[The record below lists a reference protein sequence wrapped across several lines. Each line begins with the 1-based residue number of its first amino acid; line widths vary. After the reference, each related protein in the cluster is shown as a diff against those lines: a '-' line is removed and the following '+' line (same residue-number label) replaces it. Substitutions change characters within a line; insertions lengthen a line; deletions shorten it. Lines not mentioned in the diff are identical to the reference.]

1 MKRIIKS
8 ILFGGI
14 FSGLMLSFTSG
25 NNPLRVSTERNTNF
39 TFKND
44 SHYIINADTFH
55 FLSIE
60 GDSNAVDFLSS
71 PNVIFWMR
79 DIMLSADSF
88 LVVNQTTR
96 QVIDVVHKDAI
107 QKIDRSQNLTSLG
120 SLYAM
125 KHSVP
130 SNHKIKF
137 VRGRK
142 EFFNY
147 SVVGPKLKIANSVF
161 ESVGVNPMV
170 SQLLLLIESP
180 SNHKGVSHS
189 GAAGHFQI
197 MPSVARKYGLRIRNG
212 VDDRL
217 IFSKSAYAAAR
228 LVKEYCV
235 PQAKRICI
243 KNNIEFNTD
252 ALWFNL
258 LVLHIYNAGAGTV
271 ATAVKHNE
279 NGIDGNDLIKRL
291 WHTNV
296 GAFQNSSQ
304 NYSQVCLASYLGY
317 KEFLKSNGGK

>member
-8 ILFGGI
+8 ILFGGT
-14 FSGLMLSFTSG
+14 FSMLMLTLTSG
-25 NNPLRVSTERNTNF
+25 SNPSKFNTEKIDHF
-39 TFKND
+39 YFKND
-44 SHYIINADTFH
+44 SHYIINTDTFH

-60 GDSNAVDFLSS
+60 DDTNAIDFLSS

-96 QVIDVVHKDAI
+96 QVIDVVHKNAI
-107 QKIDRSQNLTSLG
+107 QKIDRGQNLTSLG

-125 KHSVP
+125 KHSIP

-147 SVVGPKLKIANSVF
+147 GVVGPKLKIANSVF
-161 ESVGVNPMV
+161 ESVGVNPVV

-180 SNHKGVSHS
+180 SNHKGVSSS

-197 MPSVARKYGLRIRNG
+197 MPSVARKYGLKIRKG

-217 IFSKSAYAAAR
+217 IFNKSAYAAAR

-235 PQAKRICI
+235 PQAKRIC
-243 KNNIEFNTD
+243 NNNHIEVDTD

-271 ATAVKHNE
+271 AVAVRHIPPVE
-279 NGIDGNDLIKRL
+279 DGNELIKVL

-304 NYSQVCLASYLGY
+304 NYSQVCLASYLSY
-317 KEFLKSNGGK
+317 KEFLKSNATK

>member
-8 ILFGGI
+8 ILFVGI
-14 FSGLMLSFTSG
+14 FSLLMLSLTSG
-25 NNPLRVSTERNTNF
+25 SNPAKFNTEKIDHF
-39 TFKND
+39 YFKND
-44 SHYIINADTFH
+44 SEYIINTDTFH

-60 GDSNAVDFLSS
+60 TDINAVDFLSS
-71 PNVIFWMR
+71 PNVIFWMK
-79 DIMLSADSF
+79 DIMLPSDSF

-96 QVIDVVHKDAI
+96 QVIDVVHKNAI
-107 QKIDRSQNLTSLG
+107 QKIDRVQNLKSLG
-120 SLYAM
+120 TVYAM

-180 SNHKGVSHS
+180 NNHKGVSHS

-197 MPSVARKYGLRIRNG
+197 MPSVARKYGLRIRKG

-235 PQAKRICI
+235 PQAKIICI

-258 LVLHIYNAGAGTV
+258 LVLHIYNAGAGNV
-271 ATAVKHNE
+271 ANAVKHIHDIE
-279 NGIDGNDLIKRL
+279 DGNELIKRL
-291 WHTNV
+291 WHTNI

-304 NYSQVCLASYLGY
+304 NYTQVCLASYLSY
-317 KEFLKSNGGK
+317 KEFLKSNVGK

>member
-1 MKRIIKS
+1 MKS

-14 FSGLMLSFTSG
+14 FSALMLSFTPG
-25 NNPLRVSTERNTNF
+25 NNSSKVSAERINDF
-39 TFKND
+39 SFKND

-60 GDSNAVDFLSS
+60 DDSNAVDFLSS

-79 DIMLSADSF
+79 DILLSADSF

-96 QVIDVVHKDAI
+96 QVIDVIHKNAI
-107 QKIDRSQNLTSLG
+107 LKIDRNQNLTSLG

-125 KHSVP
+125 KHAVP
-130 SNHKIKF
+130 YNHKIKF

-147 SVVGPKLKIANSVF
+147 SVVGPKLKLANSVF
-161 ESVGVNPMV
+161 ESVGVNPMLA
-170 SQLLLLIESP
+170 QLLLLIESP

-189 GAAGHFQI
+189 GAMGHFQI
-197 MPSVARKYGLRIRNG
+197 MPSVARKYGLKIRNG

-235 PQAKRICI
+235 PQAKRICNN
-243 KNNIEFNTD
+243 NNIEFKSNE
-252 ALWFNL
+252 LWFNL

-271 ATAVKHNE
+271 SNAVKHVTDVDN
-279 NGIDGNDLIKRL
+279 GNDLIKKL
-291 WHTNV
+291 WHTNF

-317 KEFLKSNGGK
+317 KEFLKSNVGK

>member
-1 MKRIIKS
+1 MKRIMKS

-14 FSGLMLSFTSG
+14 FSALMLSFTSG
-25 NNPLRVSTERNTNF
+25 NNSSKLSAERINDF
-39 TFKND
+39 SFKND

-60 GDSNAVDFLSS
+60 DDSNAVDFLSS

-96 QVIDVVHKDAI
+96 QVIDVVHKNAI
-107 QKIDRSQNLTSLG
+107 QKIDRVQNLTSLG
-120 SLYAM
+120 SLYAL
-125 KHSVP
+125 KHAVP
-130 SNHKIKF
+130 LNHKIKF

-147 SVVGPKLKIANSVF
+147 SVVGPKLKVANSVF
-161 ESVGVNPMV
+161 ASVGVNPMV

-243 KNNIEFNTD
+243 KNNIAFNTD

-271 ATAVKHNE
+271 ATAVKHVT
-279 NGIDGNDLIKRL
+279 GIDNGNELIKRL
-291 WHTNV
+291 WHTNI

>member
-25 NNPLRVSTERNTNF
+25 NNPSRVITERNTNF

-60 GDSNAVDFLSS
+60 DDSNAVDFLSS
-71 PNVIFWMR
+71 PNVVFWMR
-79 DIMLSADSF
+79 DILLSADSF

-107 QKIDRSQNLTSLG
+107 QKIDRSQNLTTLG

-180 SNHKGVSHS
+180 SNHKGVSQS

-197 MPSVARKYGLRIRNG
+197 MPSVARKYGLRISKG

-317 KEFLKSNGGK
+317 KEFLKSNIGK

>member
-1 MKRIIKS
+1 MKRIFKS

-25 NNPLRVSTERNTNF
+25 NNPSRVSTERNTNF

-60 GDSNAVDFLSS
+60 DDSNAVDFLSS
-71 PNVIFWMR
+71 PNVVFWMR

-147 SVVGPKLKIANSVF
+147 AVVGPKLKIANSVF

-197 MPSVARKYGLRIRNG
+197 MPSVARKYGLRISKG

-317 KEFLKSNGGK
+317 KEFLKSNIRK